1 MDTEKSRQQ
10 PPEQPRG
17 PAAGAADQDA
27 APVPDLQQGPGTE
40 AYKKELL
47 EIQQAR
53 DAQREQLAPKEVI
66 AAIREKLTPGH
77 REELDPSSPSFDR
90 EQWEAAE
97 DELDDFL
104 DYFLLQEPD
113 PAQDTTPETIIIE
126 TPEYNP
132 KLDPASAEFDF
143 KLWKENLDS
152 IDFNRIQTQLQG
164 TREKLLVAATQLY
177 SQANSAVIEAA
188 VQRAIKSARAS
199 IEFFKNTDFTAA
211 ANAATDVITRSSE
224 IINNLITPEF
234 LEQFAQT
241 AVKIAL
247 DLPPEELKA
256 LQEEIEAAQAEEEEE
271 RNRDQITLFDDPEA
285 DQGQGGA
292 DDTGGAVPEDFIQLF
307 GEKPIKEKRQRKTPI
322 LDAITEQ
329 AGQEVVKGY
338 ILQGKATNALT
349 KARPTKLN
357 TQIDKITGDA
367 TIKSGDI
374 VLRIKHYND
383 IADPRTSTYQLLDS
397 ITETLAA
404 TGRRSNVV
412 ELPLTEYMEKRGL
425 KDRKETRKQVEE
437 DLETLYNA
445 SISLTENRNGK
456 EQNFL
461 DMRICD
467 AKGIKN
473 GIISFSFGTTFFS
486 LIKGYAVM
494 YYPEPLYKINGK
506 RNPYSYPL
514 GRRIAEH
521 KNMNAGKKNEDV
533 IAVKTLLKA
542 CDTLPSKKEVA
553 NTDRA
558 FTRRIIEPFERDLNA
573 LEDVFSWEYCHRN
586 GTPLTQQELNDFSY
600 ETFEAA
606 LILVHWKNY
615 PDQTKRLE
623 AQQARIDEAKA
634 AAQARQQKRKRG
646 RPPKKKD

>member
-17 PAAGAADQDA
+17 PAAGAADQGA

-90 EQWEAAE
+90 EQWDAAE

-113 PAQDTTPETIIIE
+113 HAQDTTPETIIIE

-152 IDFNRIQTQLQG
+152 IDFNRIQAQLQG

-247 DLPPEELKA
+247 DLPPDELKA
-256 LQEEIEAAQAEEEEE
+256 LQEEIEATKADEEAE
-271 RNRDQITLFDDPEA
+271 RNRDQITLFDDQEA
-285 DQGQGGA
+285 DQGQCGA

-374 VLRIKHYND
+374 VLRIKHYNNL
-383 IADPRTSTYQLLDS
+383 RTSTYQLLDA
-397 ITETLAA
+397 ITETLAE
-404 TGRRSNVV
+404 TGRRSNVI
-412 ELPLTEYMEKRGL
+412 ELPITEYMEKRGL

-437 DLETLYNA
+437 DLEILYNISA
-445 SISLTENRNGK
+445 SLTESRNGK

-473 GIISFSFGTTFFS
+473 GIISFSFAPTFFS

-542 CDTLPSKKEVA
+542 CESLPKKK
-553 NTDRA
+553 NLKSRQYKQL
-558 FTRRIIEPFERDLNA
+558 IIEPFERDLDA

-586 GTPLTQQELNDFSY
+586 ETPLTREELTDFNY
-600 ETFEAA
+600 ETFENA

-615 PDQTKRLE
+615 PDQAKRLE

-634 AAQARQQKRKRG
+634 AAQAQQQKRKRG